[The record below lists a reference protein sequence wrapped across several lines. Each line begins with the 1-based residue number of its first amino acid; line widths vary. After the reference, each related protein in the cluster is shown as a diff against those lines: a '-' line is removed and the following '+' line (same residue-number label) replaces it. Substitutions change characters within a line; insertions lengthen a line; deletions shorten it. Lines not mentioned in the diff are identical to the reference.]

1 MDYNQ
6 IYRPQTLD
14 EVVGQEKA
22 KNIIS
27 KMIQNNSYRSMIF
40 AGQSGSGKTTMANI
54 IALNAGMKLFRLNAT
69 LDGTSEIKDILK
81 EQEKLGKP
89 VLLFVDE
96 LQYYTTKQQQ
106 ILLDC
111 IESGKVILIGSTA
124 DNPFIKCYKALVSR
138 CLIIEFT
145 KVSPDDIKKNLE
157 RIIALSKSKNT
168 YNDDVLSY
176 ISMLAGGD
184 VRNSVKILQL
194 CEEQYTSQK
203 ISIEDVKNLMP
214 DNMQIGYNGADSHY
228 DLLGCLQ
235 KSIRGSDVNAA
246 IFYLAKGLSNGDL
259 LGVCRRLRV
268 IASEDVGLANPIASI
283 KAELACQSA
292 EALGFPECAIPLQEL
307 VAFLALSPKSNSAH
321 IAYSKAMEDVEA
333 GLGLTPPEQLKSPL
347 FKNYVYPH
355 DYINHW
361 VKQQYLPEDLKD
373 RKYYEPS
380 HTSGFEKQMDEYWKR
395 VKQNEN

>member
-1 MDYNQ
+1 MDFNQ

-14 EVVGQEKA
+14 DVVGQQKA

-27 KMIQNNSYRSMIF
+27 KMISNKSYRSMIF
-40 AGQSGSGKTTMANI
+40 SGQSGSGKSTIANI
-54 IALNAGMKLFRLNAT
+54 IALNAGIKIFRLNAT

-81 EQEKLGKP
+81 EQEQLGKP
-89 VLLFVDE
+89 VLLFVEE

-106 ILLDC
+106 VLLDC
-111 IESGKVILIGSTA
+111 IESGKVILIGTTA

-138 CLIIEFT
+138 CLIVEFT
-145 KVSPDDIKKNLE
+145 KVSPEDIKINLE
-157 RIIALSKSKNT
+157 RIIKLSKSSNS
-168 YNDDVLSY
+168 YPDSVLDY
-176 ISMLAGGD
+176 ISRLAGGD

-194 CEEQYTSQK
+194 CEEQYSSRE
-203 ISIEDVKNLMP
+203 ISEEDIKELIP
-214 DNMQIGYNGADSHY
+214 SNMQIGYNSTDSHY

-235 KSIRGSDVNAA
+235 KSIRGSDVNSAL
-246 IFYLAKGLSNGDL
+246 FYLAKGLHDNDL

-268 IASEDVGLANPIASI
+268 ISSEDIGLANPIASI

-292 EALGFPECAIPLQEL
+292 EALGLPEGAIPLQDL

-333 GLGLTPPEQLKSPL
+333 GFGLTPPEQLKSPL

-355 DYINHW
+355 DYPNHW
-361 VKQQYLPEDLKD
+361 VEQQYLPEDLKD

-380 HTSGFEKQMDEYWKR
+380 PTSSFEMEMDVYWKK
-395 VKQNEN
+395 VTKGG

>member
-1 MDYNQ
+1 MDFNQ

-14 EVVGQEKA
+14 DVVGQQKA

-27 KMIQNNSYRSMIF
+27 KMIANNSYRSMIF
-40 AGQSGSGKTTMANI
+40 SGQSGSGKSTIANI
-54 IALNAGMKLFRLNAT
+54 IALNAGIKIFRLNAT

-81 EQEKLGKP
+81 EQEQLGKP
-89 VLLFVDE
+89 VLLFVEE
-96 LQYYTTKQQQ
+96 LQYYTNKQQQ
-106 ILLDC
+106 VLLDC
-111 IESGKVILIGSTA
+111 IESGKVILIGTTA

-138 CLIIEFT
+138 CLIVEFT
-145 KVSPDDIKKNLE
+145 KVSPDDIKINLE
-157 RIIALSKSKNT
+157 RIIKLSKSSNS
-168 YNDDVLSY
+168 YSDNVLDY

-194 CEEQYTSQK
+194 CEEQYTSQE
-203 ISIEDVKNLMP
+203 ISIEDVRNLMP
-214 DNMQIGYNGADSHY
+214 DNMQIGYNGIDSHY

-235 KSIRGSDVNAA
+235 KSIRGSDVDASLL
-246 IFYLAKGLSNGDL
+246 YLARGLSDGDL
-259 LGVCRRLRV
+259 LGVCRRLKV
-268 IASEDVGLANPIASI
+268 IASEDIGLANPLASI

-292 EALGFPECAIPLQEL
+292 EALGFPECAIVLADL

-347 FKNYVYPH
+347 FKNYIYPH
-355 DYINHW
+355 DYPNHW
-361 VKQQYLPEDLKD
+361 IKQQYLPDDVKD

-380 HTSGFEKQMDEYWKR
+380 PTSSFEMEMDEYWKK
-395 VKQNEN
+395 VKGNA